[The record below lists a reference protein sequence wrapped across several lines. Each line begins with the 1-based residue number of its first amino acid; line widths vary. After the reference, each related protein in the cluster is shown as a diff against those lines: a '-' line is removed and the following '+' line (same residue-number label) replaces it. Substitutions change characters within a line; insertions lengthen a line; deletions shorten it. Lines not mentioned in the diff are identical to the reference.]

1 MKRSIDIETLVKW
14 TFCDELVKG
23 GSEAFSPSW
32 ERMNRFADLGTLID
46 ESHFER
52 LPAIFGD
59 PHPDAI
65 LVARYVD
72 KLPHRSAV
80 QVMIHAWAGDRPKP
94 FSGTPRILPIRDGSR
109 VKLFGGKSYGR
120 SANGWRYY
128 TEGSHC
134 MLRFDPSLEEIDASR
149 DEWRLWRAGL
159 VALVQWLW
167 RDGVLQE
174 HIPTGPNVPMAP
186 WSH

>member
-1 MKRSIDIETLVKW
+1 MKREMDIEALLKW

-46 ESHFER
+46 ESHLER
-52 LPAIFGD
+52 LPPIFGD

-80 QVMIHAWAGDRPKP
+80 QVIIHAWKGTRPEP
-94 FSGTPRILPIRDGSR
+94 FRGSPSVFPVRDGSR
-109 VKLFGGKSYGR
+109 VKIVGKSYGR
-120 SANGWRYY
+120 SANGKWRYY
-128 TEGSHC
+128 TEGSFC
-134 MLRFDPSLEEIDASR
+134 PLRYQPTIEEIAASR
-149 DEWRLWRAGL
+149 DEWMLWHAGL
-159 VALVQWLW
+159 VTLVGLLRNVLAEHLPFGPDVPVRPWL
-167 RDGVLQE
+167 
-174 HIPTGPNVPMAP
+174 
-186 WSH
+186 

>member
-1 MKRSIDIETLVKW
+1 MDIEALLRW

-23 GSEAFSPSW
+23 GSDVWTPSW
-32 ERMNRFADLGTLID
+32 ERMNRFSELGTLID

-80 QVMIHAWAGDRPKP
+80 QVIIHAWKGTRPDP
-94 FSGTPRILPIRDGSR
+94 FSGVPRVFPERDGSR
-109 VKLFGGKSYGR
+109 VKIIGKSYGR
-120 SANGWRYY
+120 SANGKFRYW
-128 TEGSHC
+128 TEGAYC
-134 MLRFDPSLEEIDASR
+134 PLRFEPTLDEIADSR
-149 DEWRLWRAGL
+149 REWQLWRAGL
-159 VALVQWLW
+159 VALVQWFW
-167 RDGVLQE
+167 RDGILAE
-174 HIPTGPNVPMAP
+174 HIAIGPNVPVAP
-186 WSH
+186 WLSGG